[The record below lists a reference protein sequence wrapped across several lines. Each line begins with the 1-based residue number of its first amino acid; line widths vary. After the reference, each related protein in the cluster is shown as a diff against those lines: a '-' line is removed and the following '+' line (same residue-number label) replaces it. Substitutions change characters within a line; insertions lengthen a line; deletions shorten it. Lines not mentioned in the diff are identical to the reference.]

1 MLWSLHPD
9 AEMSSFAGSE
19 QVETAKELL
28 RSARFQETPLSSSPR
43 GDTPPSRD
51 QAISQALSLL
61 EAASGSGNAEGA
73 YLLAEMR
80 DLGEVPHPQGEGG
93 EGVMNALWGG
103 GRVYADAVNMG
114 SRDAMLAMAVNMTST
129 SIWTSPSSPGTF
141 YGDGAKHRRE
151 RPSEAEDLLRK
162 AASGGGGG
170 GLALLALGRLHY
182 EESGAGFIEGAQ
194 GDEGSCQKAYEVL
207 RPAAD
212 EAVKAIQ
219 ESGGSASEGEQVRLS
234 EVTFDQRLDEREGT
248 AEAEL
253 LRQVRPKHA
262 GFLFRSTSLHSK
274 VDRNK

>member
-9 AEMSSFAGSE
+9 VEVSSVAGSE

-43 GDTPPSRD
+43 GDEPPSRD
-51 QAISQALSLL
+51 QAISQALGLL

-93 EGVMNALWGG
+93 EGVLSALWGG

-129 SIWTSPSSPGTF
+129 SIWTSPSSSGTF

-151 RPSEAEDLLRK
+151 RPSEAEDLLRR

-170 GLALLALGRLHY
+170 GLALLALSRLHY

-219 ESGGSASEGEQVRLS
+219 ESGGVR
-234 EVTFDQRLDEREGT
+234 VRGRAGPPQRGDI
-248 AEAEL
+248 
-253 LRQVRPKHA
+253 
-262 GFLFRSTSLHSK
+262 
-274 VDRNK
+274 